1 MSEHSTEGYI
11 SITGANYA
19 YGGGFLDD
27 ALSWTTAEEGT
38 AGSSAT
44 VVDTGVTTVGQLDR
58 EEDYLTIDGGAT
70 QYFFT
75 GFFVEPFG
83 AGNGQYFIYSDQALD
98 TVSGAV
104 TGNVI
109 IPYNGASPLAS
120 IGTTTDT
127 RSSPLEDDAILC
139 FVAGTKILTAEG
151 ESIAV
156 ETLSVGQQLTTSSG
170 ESRKIKFIF
179 KDRVRHLGIY
189 FDKSAIMPVRIL
201 QGALGA
207 DSPSCDL
214 LLSPSH
220 ALLIDG
226 NLVEAHGLINGSSIY
241 QETSW
246 EGELTYYHIEME
258 DHDIIYAENTATET
272 FIDNA
277 SRVTFDNYDEYKELY
292 GEEQDMLELEYPRAK
307 SSRQLPRA
315 LKQKL
320 LDRATILYPEL
331 ITKKVA

>member
-1 MSEHSTEGYI
+1 MILYDAGKYLIIEGANAI
-11 SITGANYA
+11 HGPFGSSLTWAGVTQVVRAAQVNDANDTGLLEVDTDLFNVLPDADGSNDAEEVTGA
-19 YGGGFLDD
+19 
-27 ALSWTTAEEGT
+27 T
-38 AGSSAT
+38 
-44 VVDTGVTTVGQLDR
+44 
-58 EEDYLTIDGGAT
+58 
-70 QYFFT
+70 FT
-75 GFFVEPFG
+75 GFFIVMDSVSYYVYEDP
-83 AGNGQYFIYSDQALD
+83 SDP
-98 TVSGAV
+98 TVMYV
-104 TGNVI
+104 
-109 IPYNGASPLAS
+109 PYNGIALDSYTGTVASGYNADAS
-120 IGTTTDT
+120 ID
-127 RSSPLEDDAILC
+127 ENVLC
-139 FVAGTKILTAEG
+139 FVAGTEILMAEG
-151 ESIAV
+151 EYVAV

-170 ESRKIKFIF
+170 ASRKIKFIF
-179 KDRVRHLGIY
+179 KDRVRNLGIY
-189 FDKSAIMPVRIL
+189 FDKSAIMPVRVL

-226 NLVEAHGLINGSSIY
+226 NLVEAHALINGSSIY

-258 DHDIIYAENTATET
+258 DHDIIYAENTAIET

-320 LDRATILYPEL
+320 LDRAAILYPEL
-331 ITKKVA
+331 IAKKAA